1 MACTMRRRGAEG
13 KQRSGAR
20 LTTLRGQSRTL
31 RTMDVE
37 LRHLRAFVAV
47 AEELSFTRAAVR
59 LHVVQ
64 QALSAQIRQLE
75 ERLGVQVVERTTRRV
90 ALTDAGRE
98 LYARAVGILA
108 AVAEA
113 ERATRAAAAE
123 RVEVVLGFVA
133 PLDVASMQPVLR
145 RLAEDEPGIEVTVR
159 FADLLDPTGGL
170 RRGESDVAKV
180 YGPFDT
186 TGLEL
191 LQLWT
196 EPRGVAVGATHPL
209 AARDA
214 ITVEELVA
222 EPTFGFPTP
231 DPHWREFWTA
241 GAHRGGRPPVI
252 AAEFRSLDAL
262 LEAIRAGLGVHITT
276 QPLARSTSG
285 IAWVPVEGLEPL
297 EHFLAWRAGDDRP
310 GVVALAAAARA
321 VAGDLGGVPPA

>member
-1 MACTMRRRGAEG
+1 
-13 KQRSGAR
+13 
-20 LTTLRGQSRTL
+20 
-31 RTMDVE
+31 MDVE

-47 AEELSFTRAAVR
+47 AEELSFTRAAAR

-90 ALTDAGRE
+90 ALTAAGRE
-98 LYARAVGILA
+98 LYPRAVAVLA
-108 AVAEA
+108 AVEEA
-113 ERATRAAAAE
+113 GRATRAAAAE

-133 PLDVASMQPVLR
+133 PLDVGPMQPVLR
-145 RLAEDEPGIEVTVR
+145 RLAADDPGIAVTVR

-191 LQLWT
+191 LPLWT

-209 AARDA
+209 AARDE
-214 ITVEELVA
+214 ITIEELVA
-222 EPTFGFPTP
+222 EPTFDFPTP
-231 DPHWREFWTA
+231 DARWREFWTA

-262 LEAIRAGLGVHITT
+262 LSAVRAGLGVHIST
-276 QPLARSTSG
+276 QPLVRSTSG
-285 IAWVPVEGLEPL
+285 IVWVPVAGLEPL
-297 EHFLAWRAGDDRP
+297 GHFLAWRAGDDRP
-310 GVVALAAAARA
+310 GVAALVAAARA
-321 VAGDLGGVPPA
+321 VALEHGGAPPAGE